1 VVLVDVLVV
10 VLVVVVLVVGLVV
23 VVLVVGLVVVVL
35 LVVLVGLVVE
45 LTSDVDAGGFVLVE
59 NASVSLPAHAATTP
73 TSNSV
78 EIWLSTERKF
88 TPPFLLCSHVVRV
101 CFSTGTFRVIF
112 VSNVPTPSKGPIMN
126 APLNPQNR
134 RSKRSTIIGAT
145 AGLLGGAGVGLL
157 FAVPSLTSAASD
169 DSSTA
174 VDATAVV
181 QQDDTSTETET
192 DTEIDADVTEVE
204 PGVRL
209 RETLQALVDDG
220 TITAE
225 QADAVTAH
233 LVANRPEGRPGHGG
247 FGHGGFGRRGH
258 GGFDGEV
265 VSGLLGIDAETLRT
279 ELQAG
284 KSIADIATEQGVDVQ
299 TVIDALVAE
308 AQEHIDLMVENGRL
322 TDEEA
327 ATKLADVTERITE
340 RVNTARP
347 ASD

>member
-1 VVLVDVLVV
+1 M
-10 VLVVVVLVVGLVV
+10 
-23 VVLVVGLVVVVL
+23 
-35 LVVLVGLVVE
+35 
-45 LTSDVDAGGFVLVE
+45 S
-59 NASVSLPAHAATTP
+59 SP
-73 TSNSV
+73 
-78 EIWLSTERKF
+78 LSQ
-88 TPPFLLCSHVVRV
+88 
-101 CFSTGTFRVIF
+101 
-112 VSNVPTPSKGPIMN
+112 
-126 APLNPQNR
+126 QNR
-134 RSKRSTIIGAT
+134 RSRRSTIIGAT

-174 VDATAVV
+174 VDTTAIV
-181 QQDDTSTETET
+181 QQDDTSTDT
-192 DTEIDADVTEVE
+192 DTDADATEVE

-247 FGHGGFGRRGH
+247 FGHGGFGRGGH
-258 GGFDGEV
+258 RGFDGEI
-265 VSGLLGIDAETLRT
+265 VSELLGIDAETLRT

-327 ATKLADVTERITE
+327 ATKLTDVTERITE